1 MKFWLLYIIISAILL
16 SANPVLALNYQ
27 NNDVAWVQNWEITTA
42 QLSAAKLLQDYVANY
57 RSKINQLHAEY
68 EWPSSIAIINFNSQ
82 TSQMYRNLSY
92 IQNNKYDSNSAWKI
106 MSQIVSD
113 LKVLNTRMK
122 VFLEQEKI
130 LYHESIKEKQK
141 SLWAIWQQISNTLD
155 KLLLSISNQLIKKK
169 VLSTKEK
176 RLVESL
182 VVLREQNIKIKKFS
196 TLNFNSQWEMNR
208 YIKEVISGIRLE
220 FQKIKT
226 L

>member
-122 VFLEQEKI
+122 VFLEREKI